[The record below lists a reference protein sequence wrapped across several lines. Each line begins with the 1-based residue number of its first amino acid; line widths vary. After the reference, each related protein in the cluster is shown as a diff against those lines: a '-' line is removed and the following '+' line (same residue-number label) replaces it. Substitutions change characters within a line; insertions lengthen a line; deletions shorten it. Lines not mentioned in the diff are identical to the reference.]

1 MNIADDYKEAEEIT
15 VDGVQEAV
23 MPPSD
28 IVTFNEMRSCSDLAR
43 LSEKGILEIRPDFQR
58 GVVWSRR
65 DCSLFI
71 DSLMKQLPIPSICI
85 SLDASTGRRQVIDG
99 LQRLSTIISF
109 INFTSNDW
117 VLVDTK
123 EIDPRIAGKRV
134 SEIYKTEPR
143 LAQIVEDTILPIN
156 VVRCDS
162 TKKNHR
168 QYLFQIFSRLNSGGK
183 RLRYQE
189 IRNCVYQ
196 GPFNTFLKAYVR
208 TQVWKDFADV
218 DETKIEADRFSHE
231 ERVLRFFAFMN
242 NWEKYSSGLAGF
254 LNEYMDENKDISDAE
269 QHKMKEMLDA
279 AISHVIGIEGK
290 KATRKN
296 WNLIEDVLIGVAKN
310 IHHVKML
317 TADEITGRYQWLVN
331 QSAYGLEMK
340 EGVLGATKV
349 KARIRLA
356 IKAFSDEPLI

>member
-1 MNIADDYKEAEEIT
+1 MNVSEEYDESEESS
-15 VDGVQEAV
+15 VDGIQSAV

-43 LSEKGILEIRPDFQR
+43 LSEKGVLEIRPDFQR

-65 DCSLFI
+65 DRSLFI

-99 LQRLSTIISF
+99 LQRLSAIISF
-109 INFTSNDW
+109 INYTSDDW

-162 TKKNHR
+162 TKKSHR
-168 QYLFQIFSRLNSGGK
+168 EYLFQIFSRLNSGGK

-196 GPFNTFLKAYVR
+196 GQFNTFLKAYVR

-218 DETKIEADRFSHE
+218 DDAKIEADRFSHE

-242 NWEKYSSGLAGF
+242 CWEKYSSGLAGF
-254 LNEYMDENKDISDAE
+254 LNEYMDENKDISE
-269 QHKMKEMLDA
+269 LRLQEMKEMLDK
-279 AISHVIGIEGK
+279 AISHVMSIEGK

-296 WNLIEDVLIGVAKN
+296 WNLIEDVLIGIGKN
-310 IHHVKML
+310 IHHIETL
-317 TADEITGRYQWLVN
+317 TADAITSRYQWLVE
-331 QSAYGLEMK
+331 QPAYGVEMK

-349 KARIRLA
+349 KTRIKLA
-356 IKAFSDEPLI
+356 IKAFSNEPLV